1 MYAFIFVLQTLSLSS
16 AFLFGVDPDEAAHN
30 EPPRLDIHCLPCI
43 LSLLS
48 MIWNVCIY
56 FCFADVKFVVCFS
69 F

>member
-1 MYAFIFVLQTLSLSS
+1 MYAFIFVLQMLSLSS

-48 MIWNVCIY
+48 MI
-56 FCFADVKFVVCFS
+56 ADVKFVVCFS